1 MQLAKLSDSPAT
13 PATVT
18 IVAIA
23 PELGRGVFGVVLVSG
38 PAATIIGDR
47 FSGALP
53 APRVAALRNFR
64 AASGTT
70 IDSGLVLHF
79 PAPHSFTGEHVV
91 ELQAHGS
98 PVALELLVRAACAAG
113 ARPARAGEF
122 SERAFLNGRLD
133 LAQAEAIAD
142 QLGRAHV

>member
-1 MQLAKLSDSPAT
+1 MA
-13 PATVT
+13 
-18 IVAIA
+18 
-23 PELGRGVFGVVLVSG
+23 
-38 PAATIIGDR
+38 
-47 FSGALP
+47 GALP

-70 IDSGLVLHF
+70 IDSGLVLRF

-122 SERAFLNGRLD
+122 RSEERRVGKECVSKCRTRGSPLY
-133 LAQAEAIAD
+133 
-142 QLGRAHV
+142 